1 MRFRVISEFS
11 TKVIIIVRKCRARG
25 MEFNMSKQVN
35 PVHVC
40 VTPIDSSCVYT
51 DVSTLALYDR
61 QEYFLS
67 EDVGEVLRSIK
78 ELESPA
84 YHYELVKR
92 AINMSLD
99 ARDHEVCF
107 FLPASMFCIQ

>member
-1 MRFRVISEFS
+1 MYQCMGVYVCIY
-11 TKVIIIVRKCRARG
+11 
-25 MEFNMSKQVN
+25 
-35 PVHVC
+35 VC
-40 VTPIDSSCVYT
+40 VLMLCIPPV
-51 DVSTLALYDR
+51 YDR

-84 YHYELVKR
+84 YHYEVVKR

-99 ARDHEVCF
+99 ARDHEVC
-107 FLPASMFCIQ
+107 LSSGW